1 VKKFFMSIRKNISL
15 LLLILPFALCAKA
28 GTGKR
33 DGVLNGYVTDAV
45 TKKPLPG
52 VVVSATVPGS
62 SSLCEVLTDADGYF
76 RFIQLPAGSP
86 ITVSFDKK
94 GYQSTKRPNLNVGEK
109 SSIKLNIEFQPEE
122 MDPESDDS
130 EFPILRLL
138 QAS

>member
-1 VKKFFMSIRKNISL
+1 MSLMSFRRNISL
-15 LLLILPFALCAKA
+15 LLLILPFALYAKA

-33 DGVLNGYVTDAV
+33 EGVLNGYVTDAA
-45 TKKPLPG
+45 TKKPLSG

-62 SSLCEVLTDADGYF
+62 SSMCEVLTDADGYF
-76 RFIQLPAGSP
+76 RFVQLPAGSP

-94 GYQSTKRPNLNVGEK
+94 GYQSAKRPIVNVGEK
-109 SSIKLNIEFQPEE
+109 SSIKLNIEVQREE
-122 MDPESDDS
+122 MDPESDNS

>member
-1 VKKFFMSIRKNISL
+1 MGVRKKISF
-15 LLLILPFALCAKA
+15 LLLILPFALYAKA
-28 GTGKR
+28 ETGKR

-45 TKKPLPG
+45 TKKPLSG

-62 SSLCEVLTDADGYF
+62 TSTCEVLTDADGYF
-76 RFIQLPAGSP
+76 RFVQLPAGSP

-94 GYQSTKRPNLNVGEK
+94 GYQSTKRPNVNVGEK
-109 SSIKLNIEFQPEE
+109 SSIKLNVEFQPQET
-122 MDPESDDS
+122 DPESDNS

>member
-1 VKKFFMSIRKNISL
+1 MGVSKKISL
-15 LLLILPFALCAKA
+15 LLLILPFALYAKA
-28 GTGKR
+28 ETGKR

-45 TKKPLPG
+45 TKKPLSG

-62 SSLCEVLTDADGYF
+62 TSTCEVLTDADGYF
-76 RFIQLPAGSP
+76 RFLQLPAGSP

-109 SSIKLNIEFQPEE
+109 SSIKLNVEFQPQEI
-122 MDPESDDS
+122 DAESDNS